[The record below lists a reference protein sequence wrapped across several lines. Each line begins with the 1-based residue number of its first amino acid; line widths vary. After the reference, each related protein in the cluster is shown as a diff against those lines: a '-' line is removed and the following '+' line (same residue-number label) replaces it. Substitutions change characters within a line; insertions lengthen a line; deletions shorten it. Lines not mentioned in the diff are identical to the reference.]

1 MSNGHK
7 VKVNLP
13 SGGIG
18 EGTTVQIEESSER
31 WSEFKFEDGTIMR
44 AKVTVISAVRIDGE
58 FDPLGNPMY
67 LTNLAPVTTIVSVPS
82 DLKKKVT

>member
-13 SGGIG
+13 SGGTG
-18 EGTTVQIEESSER
+18 EGTTVQVDESTER
-31 WSEFKFEDGTIMR
+31 WSEFKFADGTIIK
-44 AKVTVISAVRIDGE
+44 AKVTVVSAVRVEGE
-58 FDPLGNPMY
+58 YDPLGNPMY
-67 LTNLAPVTTIVSVPS
+67 MTNLAPVMTIVSVPD